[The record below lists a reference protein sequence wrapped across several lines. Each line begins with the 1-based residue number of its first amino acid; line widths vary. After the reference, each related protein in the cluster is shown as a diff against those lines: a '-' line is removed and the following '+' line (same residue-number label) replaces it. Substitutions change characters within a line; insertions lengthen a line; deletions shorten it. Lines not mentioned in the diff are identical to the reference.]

1 MGQLSA
7 RYFTSG
13 ADVTVPE
20 WLYGKLIGGYTPM
33 VPAVGL
39 ITVVLGGIILAIG
52 LTINGMIQRRD

>member
-20 WLYGKLIGGYTPM
+20 WLYGKMIGGYTPM
-33 VPAVGL
+33 VLAVGL
-39 ITVVLGGIILAIG
+39 ITVVLGGIVLAVG
-52 LTINGMIQRRD
+52 LTINRMLQRRD